1 MFGRK
6 TKKSGSRRFLVSD
19 SSGSKPQSQ
28 SSKSGKNSLEEPWED
43 VMDSEDALFKSKGD
57 ELVQLRAKI
66 YHLQEE
72 NTTLRENL
80 KEMEL
85 HITTMNV
92 EALNSEN
99 EALKAKV
106 RTLEEKQKWFDG
118 LTMPSAVQVGDED
131 KSVDSDSTDESVHN
145 RRASDCPSPA
155 VPEPSSL
162 PQSPFRSLS
171 YQTSIGDSSKVEA
184 AYLVSADENASAD
197 ELRREIHQLGQE
209 LAKAKISW
217 ALAESEHIHVKAK
230 YKKLER
236 VNSQYLLRIEDME
249 NELKEWRMRLSEANR
264 RVLEVEG
271 DREGLTEQIKR
282 ADLQLLDMRS
292 QLTFALR
299 WRLEH

>member
-19 SSGSKPQSQ
+19 SGSKSQSQ
-28 SSKSGKNSLEEPWED
+28 SSRSGKNSLDEPWED
-43 VMDSEDALFKSKGD
+43 VMDSEDALFKTKGD

-99 EALKAKV
+99 EALKAKL

-118 LTMPSAVQVGDED
+118 LSMPSAVVPIGDEE

-155 VPEPSSL
+155 VQESSSL

-171 YQTSIGDSSKVEA
+171 YQTSIADSSKVEA

-236 VNSQYLLRIEDME
+236 INSQYLLRIEDME
-249 NELKEWRMRLSEANR
+249 NELKEWRMRLAEANR

-299 WRLEH
+299 FRLEH